1 MPANASP
8 VSFAHAADVIF
19 ATISEVCYSRSIL
32 PVTAFNDATVSSR
45 APRNQATQV
54 VKLLSTAP
62 VAPAA
67 SKKATAPVRLDGATV
82 KNWCEELRPWLD
94 EGHVM
99 RVSFGFGLG
108 ERTASKVLEEYIFDI
123 RTGSPSK
130 DSSATDNATA
140 TATVLELLNSLRFL
154 SQTFDDVWDS
164 TSGANQGPLV
174 AFAKV
179 YVDHGAVLN
188 QLGTGAFHDA
198 HDEGVAY
205 YERAPFQLRVG
216 KTHTASGQVVTM
228 GVASSLDSLNEA
240 DKGNGRRR
248 NASPVPDNLPMS
260 STEEDDAEDKTPL
273 KRKSFHAPSR
283 SPLPSSRKRGGRL
296 AALHFN

>member
-1 MPANASP
+1 MPANASS

-32 PVTAFNDATVSSR
+32 PVAAFNEATVSSR
-45 APRNQATQV
+45 APINQATQV

-62 VAPAA
+62 AA
-67 SKKATAPVRLDGATV
+67 SKKATAPGRLDGATV

-123 RTGSPSK
+123 RTGSPSR

-179 YVDHGAVLN
+179 YVDHGAVLR
-188 QLGTGAFHDA
+188 QLGTGSFDDA
-198 HDEGVAY
+198 HEEGVAY
-205 YERAPFQLRVG
+205 YDRAPFQLRVG

-228 GVASSLDSLNEA
+228 GVASSLDSLNET

-273 KRKSFHAPSR
+273 KRKSGPSR

-296 AALHFN
+296 AALHFNSD

>member
-1 MPANASP
+1 
-8 VSFAHAADVIF
+8 
-19 ATISEVCYSRSIL
+19 
-32 PVTAFNDATVSSR
+32 
-45 APRNQATQV
+45 
-54 VKLLSTAP
+54 
-62 VAPAA
+62 
-67 SKKATAPVRLDGATV
+67 
-82 KNWCEELRPWLD
+82 
-94 EGHVM
+94 M

-273 KRKSFHAPSR
+273 KRKSAPSR